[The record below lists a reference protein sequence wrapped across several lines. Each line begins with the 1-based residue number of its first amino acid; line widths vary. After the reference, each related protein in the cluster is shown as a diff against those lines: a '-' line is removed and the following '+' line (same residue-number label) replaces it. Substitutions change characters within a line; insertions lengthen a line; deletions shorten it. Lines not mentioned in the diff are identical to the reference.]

1 MPQNKQNPDIKS
13 SRTEARSSGIHF
25 TRAVLAATCCRLVLN
40 TARRFA
46 YPFAPA
52 LSRGLDVPLT
62 AVTSLI
68 AINQATGIIGLV
80 FGPLA
85 DRFGYRFMMM
95 AGMLLLIAGMFGA
108 GLWPVYLFVL
118 MALLLAGLGK
128 NIFDPAV
135 QAFAGK
141 HVPFHRRGLVIGVM
155 EFSWAA
161 STLLGVPLI
170 GLLIQQVGW
179 RSAFPALGAA
189 GLIAMLF
196 LYRYIRPIRR
206 PAKKGTTAVSYR
218 AAWGR
223 MVREPSALGA
233 VGFSFFNSAANDN
246 LFVVYGAWLED
257 QFGLGLVALGMGTAL
272 IGAAELLGEI
282 STAVVGDRIGL
293 KRSVFAGLILS
304 GFSYSVLLLTD
315 RSLYLALSGLFLI
328 FMLFE
333 FTVVCFISLSTELLP
348 KFRATMM
355 ATLMASAGLG
365 RVVGALIGGPVW
377 LAAGLTGTVVVSV
390 AFTALALISFT
401 IGLRS
406 WQSVRT
412 K

>member
-1 MPQNKQNPDIKS
+1 MRQKKRNPEIQI
-13 SRTEARSSGIHF
+13 SRTAERSYGSHF

-95 AGMLLLIAGMFGA
+95 TGMVLLTAGMFGA
-108 GLWPVYLFVL
+108 GLWPVYGVVL

-179 RSAFPALGAA
+179 RSAFPALGVA
-189 GLIAMLF
+189 GLVAMLF

-206 PAKKGTTAVSYR
+206 PAKKKTTSAGYR
-218 AAWGR
+218 AAWG
-223 MVREPSALGA
+223 MMIREPSALGA
-233 VGFSFFNSAANDN
+233 AGFSFFNSAANDN
-246 LFVVYGAWLED
+246 LFVVYGAWLEN
-257 QFGLGLVALGMGTAL
+257 QFGLGLVALGMGTGL

-293 KRSVFAGLILS
+293 KRSVFAGLIFS
-304 GFSYSVLLLTD
+304 GISYSVLLLTD

-328 FMLFE
+328 FLLFE

-377 LAAGLTGTVVVSV
+377 LAAGLTGTVIVSV
-390 AFTALALISFT
+390 GFTALALISFY
-401 IGLRS
+401 IGLRQ
-406 WQSVRT
+406 WQSSRAV
-412 K
+412 